1 MTQQVN
7 SQDWARNGVY
17 SGHIVDRCDDLETA
31 YEQIIARCY
40 NRKKDGS
47 LGYWKHSSFTH
58 HDFEV
63 MCRLVRDG
71 GYLLTHFLEAV
82 GLTEWADPPK
92 KSDDVAEA
100 THQKAL
106 KQAREDLWGAS
117 LRMTISFGISSKSS
131 SLNTMIARWGTSL
144 RKASRPPDN
153 SGGDLHKSPRDA
165 SPGAFLCQ
173 PAIDKPIFARFSE
186 PLNFR
191 LFQQYLPIAA
201 IRRARREKRSP
212 RTPSLIIPLN

>member
-1 MTQQVN
+1 MPLRSRATVLGKSKGGSHDPTGN

-31 YEQIIARCY
+31 HEQIIARCY

-63 MCRLVRDG
+63 MCRLVRDS

-106 KQAREDLWGAS
+106 KQAREDLWGD
-117 LRMTISFGISSKSS
+117 L
-131 SLNTMIARWGTSL
+131 TSN
-144 RKASRPPDN
+144 RPPFAN
-153 SGGDLHKSPRDA
+153 
-165 SPGAFLCQ
+165 SPGQDHREIGIFCQ
-173 PAIDKPIFARFSE
+173 SADA
-186 PLNFR
+186 L
-191 LFQQYLPIAA
+191 A
-201 IRRARREKRSP
+201 
-212 RTPSLIIPLN
+212 

>member
-106 KQAREDLWGAS
+106 KQAREDLWGDLTS
-117 LRMTISFGISSKSS
+117 NDYLLRDFIEEQFAEYYDRA
-131 SLNTMIARWGTSL
+131 L
-144 RKASRPPDN
+144 
-153 SGGDLHKSPRDA
+153 GDVTEEGK
-165 SPGAFLCQ
+165 Q
-173 PAIDKPIFARFSE
+173 
-186 PLNFR
+186 
-191 LFQQYLPIAA
+191 AA
-201 IRRARREKRSP
+201 
-212 RTPSLIIPLN
+212 